1 MEDSTKSTS
10 NCKYSRNRI
19 LKYFFT
25 WEWHTLRTNG
35 CLPLLTH
42 YAEQIKHQTKK
53 HPSLLHTDVILTL
66 AGKDCY

>member
-1 MEDSTKSTS
+1 MEDSTKPTS
-10 NCKYSRNRI
+10 NCKYSRNPI

-25 WEWHTLRTNG
+25 WEW

-53 HPSLLHTDVILTL
+53 KNPSLLHTDVILTL